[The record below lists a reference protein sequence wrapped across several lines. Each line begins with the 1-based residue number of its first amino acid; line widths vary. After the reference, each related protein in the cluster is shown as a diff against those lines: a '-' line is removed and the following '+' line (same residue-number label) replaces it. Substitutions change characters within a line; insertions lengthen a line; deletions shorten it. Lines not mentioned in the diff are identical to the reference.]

1 MNNLNTIENI
11 TLLVD
16 TILANISI
24 YTGYNLKYGYFDA
37 AKLDEH
43 KQFTIYNHNGEWITC
58 WDLNDATDR
67 ADLMTRNF
75 MWYDVVPIEKL
86 EDNGFMKLAEIHTQ
100 TTTKVEDNGWIKWE
114 HGKAAPYPLTL
125 DTIVDVK
132 FGDGEVFEQE
142 PVKYWR
148 SSGTGVEGDCWT
160 KRENIADTI
169 IAYRVVS

>member
-75 MWYDVVPIEKL
+75 MW
-86 EDNGFMKLAEIHTQ
+86 
-100 TTTKVEDNGWIKWE
+100 
-114 HGKAAPYPLTL
+114 
-125 DTIVDVK
+125 
-132 FGDGEVFEQE
+132 
-142 PVKYWR
+142 
-148 SSGTGVEGDCWT
+148 
-160 KRENIADTI
+160 
-169 IAYRVVS
+169 